1 MRELVGTWR
10 LVEWVYLLEGDP
22 PRHPF
27 GAGATDDGT
36 NTSWLTHTESGRMW
50 ATLMRAA
57 RAPLGT
63 RTLAGAPEAARAEA
77 AAGYVAYAGRWRV
90 EADEVVHDVEVSL
103 LPDWIGQAPRRHLV
117 LADDPLTLTT
127 PPEMTSSGRRGH
139 NRLVWARIEEE

>member
-10 LVEWVYLLEGDP
+10 LVEWVYLLEGDR

-27 GAGATDDGT
+27 GADAIGL
-36 NTSWLTHTESGRMW
+36 LTYTESGRMW

-103 LPDWIGQAPRRHLV
+103 LPDWIGQAQRRHLV
-117 LADDPLTLTT
+117 LADDRLTLTT